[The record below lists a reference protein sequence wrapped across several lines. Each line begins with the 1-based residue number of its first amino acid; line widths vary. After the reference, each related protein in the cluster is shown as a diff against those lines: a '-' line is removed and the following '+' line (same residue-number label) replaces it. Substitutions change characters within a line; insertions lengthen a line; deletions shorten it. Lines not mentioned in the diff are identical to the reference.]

1 MPAFIVAVVV
11 AIGVAIGGWAVLG
24 SMQKDAQV
32 AYHSSTGV
40 RL

>member
-1 MPAFIVAVVV
+1 MPAFIIAVIAAVG
-11 AIGVAIGGWAVLG
+11 IAIGGAVVLG